1 MQWAVPLHERVPF
14 GVIKDASW
22 EIPIKE
28 GLNGKNM
35 ELNGGFS
42 KYCLIARRYVGP

>member
-1 MQWAVPLHERVPF
+1 MPSRPARRAQNERVPL

-28 GLNGKNM
+28 GLNGKTW
-35 ELNGGFS
+35 
-42 KYCLIARRYVGP
+42 K